1 MKRIYRLQAIVA
13 VVLLTVLLSAGGGR
27 AQPILDRVTQQ
38 GVLTVGVRADAFPF
52 SYFDSQGQ
60 PAGFS
65 IELVNLLKQELE
77 TKLERSI
84 QLQYQE
90 VNAANRYEAVKQ
102 GKVDL
107 LCGSTSFSRSRAM
120 DTDFSIGYFQTG
132 TQLLIREED
141 TFGSTVGSQF
151 RIGVIPGSTN
161 ADSVKRRLA
170 FAEFINLPDRA
181 AGMQALEKGRI
192 DALASDGILLEA
204 LRRTSGEPD
213 RFSVIPR
220 TPYDEQTYACLLP
233 LGNDRF
239 QAAVNATLTEF
250 MQGVLAQTPEDLA
263 LFDRWF
269 GAAGIVPIDQAP
281 VMEFFRRTLITSAHS
296 VTQAV
301 E

>member
-1 MKRIYRLQAIVA
+1 MKRIYRLQTIAA
-13 VVLLTVLLSAGGGR
+13 VVLLTVLLSAGIGR
-27 AQPILDRVTQQ
+27 TQPVIDRVTQQ
-38 GVLTVGVRADAFPF
+38 GVLTVGVRTDAFPF
-52 SYFDSQGQ
+52 SYFDAQGQ

-65 IELVNLLKQELE
+65 IELVNLLKQKLE
-77 TKLERSI
+77 SRLERSI

-107 LCGSTSFSRSRAM
+107 VCGSTSFSRSRAM
-120 DTDFSIGYFQTG
+120 EADFSIGYFQTG
-132 TQLLIREED
+132 TQLLIREDD
-141 TFGSTVGSQF
+141 TLGNQF
-151 RIGVIPGSTN
+151 RIGVIPGTTN

-181 AGMQALEKGRI
+181 TGMQALEKGRI

-204 LRRTSGEPD
+204 LRRASSSPD
-213 RFSVIPR
+213 QFSVIPR
-220 TPYDEQTYACLLP
+220 IPYDEQTYACLMP

-250 MQGVLAQTPEDLA
+250 MQGVLDQKPEDLA

-281 VMEFFRRTLITSAHS
+281 VLEFFRRTVLHSA
-296 VTQAV
+296 T
-301 E
+301 